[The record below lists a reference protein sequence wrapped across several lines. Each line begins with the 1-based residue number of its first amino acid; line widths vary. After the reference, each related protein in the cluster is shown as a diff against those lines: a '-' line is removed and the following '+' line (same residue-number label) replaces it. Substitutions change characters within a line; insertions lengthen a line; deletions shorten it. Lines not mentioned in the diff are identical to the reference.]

1 MLTTSYTRFGAN
13 YDKENNLINFRLFS
27 KNGTDAILCLFHK
40 PKGEDSFLNI
50 KMEKSGDV
58 FYSIFKFKQHT

>member
-27 KNGTDAILCLFHK
+27 KMVQMHILCLFHK

-50 KMEKSGDV
+50 KMEKAGMSL
-58 FYSIFKFKQHT
+58 QHL